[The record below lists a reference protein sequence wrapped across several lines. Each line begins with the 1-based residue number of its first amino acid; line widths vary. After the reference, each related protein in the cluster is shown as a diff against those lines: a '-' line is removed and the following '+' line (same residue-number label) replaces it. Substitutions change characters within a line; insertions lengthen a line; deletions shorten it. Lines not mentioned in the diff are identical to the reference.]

1 MLEAAK
7 TPVTAPHGKN
17 HGKHE
22 FPLETGNLSHHL
34 KKNCGEGIKE
44 PSVNEDC
51 REIAMHTLCLETNTE
66 R

>member
-17 HGKHE
+17 HGKRE

-34 KKNCGEGIKE
+34 KKIVEKE
-44 PSVNEDC
+44 SKNQVW
-51 REIAMHTLCLETNTE
+51 MKTVGK
-66 R
+66 